1 VTFALHDP
9 ERLLLGDEP
18 IWRDDVLVGRITSGA
33 FGHTVGR
40 SIGLGY
46 VTHPEGVSAPF
57 LRAGHWELE
66 IAAERFPATAQL
78 DALYDP
84 TSARVRR

>member
-1 VTFALHDP
+1 
-9 ERLLLGDEP
+9 
-18 IWRDDVLVGRITSGA
+18 
-33 FGHTVGR
+33 
-40 SIGLGY
+40 
-46 VTHPEGVSAPF
+46 VTHPEGVSAAF